1 MNGKHI
7 GNFIKFKREEWG
19 LTIEQFCATLGVSRS
34 IVESWE
40 KGEIPETQYLVA
52 ISQVLHTSVDELL
65 KGRQECVEEPLEN
78 VATSPALKTEQASF
92 PQAKQ
97 KPPTIQ
103 EEKGYYE
110 KLNEKISK
118 TDYANYQSVEP
129 HGENGF
135 ADGERKFG
143 FILCT
148 LMIAI
153 VLLINVVNIFNFV
166 TRPRELTLEN
176 YRQFLEV
183 DVSAL
188 SSVKNEGLYEVRISK
203 KKNAYDVENLQITVE
218 IEFQK
223 LLNDPSIDGDSWETR
238 QVTISDELFTDKEVL
253 KQTVTLPS
261 VMYIE
266 RDITV
271 ISVSGVM

>member
-7 GNFIKFKREEWG
+7 GNFIKFKREELG
-19 LTIEQFCATLGVSRS
+19 LTIEQFCVTLGVSRS

-40 KGEIPETQYLVA
+40 KGEIPETQYLVP
-52 ISQVLHTSVDELL
+52 ISRVLHSSVDELL
-65 KGRQECVEEPLEN
+65 KGRQESEEEKVESVL
-78 VATSPALKTEQASF
+78 VTPALKTEQASF
-92 PQAKQ
+92 SQAKQ
-97 KPPTIQ
+97 NPPTIQ

-118 TDYANYQSVEP
+118 TDYANYQSIEP
-129 HGENGF
+129 HGEDGF

-143 FILCT
+143 FILCG
-148 LMIAI
+148 LMLAI

-166 TRPRELTLEN
+166 TRPRELTLKN

-188 SSVKNEGLYEVRISK
+188 SSVNEGLYEVRISK

>member
-7 GNFIKFKREEWG
+7 GNFIKFKREELG

-40 KGEIPETQYLVA
+40 NGEIHETQYLVP
-52 ISQVLHTSVDELL
+52 ISRVLHASVDELL
-65 KGRQECVEEPLEN
+65 KGRQESLEEPLEN
-78 VATSPALKTEQASF
+78 IATSAALKTEPIAFQSTEQPPVAV
-92 PQAKQ
+92 KQ
-97 KPPTIQ
+97 
-103 EEKGYYE
+103 EKGYYE

-118 TDYANYQSVEP
+118 TDYANYQSIEP
-129 HGENGF
+129 HGEDGF
-135 ADGERKFG
+135 GDGERKFG
-143 FILCT
+143 FILCG
-148 LMIAI
+148 LMLAI